1 MEIADWD
8 LRNSDIP
15 VQIKCTICLWDEKS
29 QTGRDKRHHV
39 AEYRES
45 RSFAEKTVSERNIF
59 TTFSVN

>member
-1 MEIADWD
+1 METGDWD

-29 QTGRDKRHHV
+29 LTGRDKRHHV

-45 RSFAEKTVSERNIF
+45 
-59 TTFSVN
+59 